1 MNIPSRWCVL
11 AGLLAVSVAGC
22 RDTMPV
28 EAEPG
33 PSLMKLAEGVT
44 FDWTVPARFGVDANG
59 DGLTDYRRTPDELH
73 PSSWPVNL
81 DACQLPPGKKYKWH
95 VDNLPVATV
104 ESCMYTHAFP
114 AEGRYEVT
122 LHVVGDRGPS
132 FKVDDVVTV
141 QDWLVVSFG
150 DSYASGEGVPEVA
163 QGTEELL
170 DAINGTLEDL
180 VAAQRNLAGAAASLQ
195 EAFERKGLAEAVL
208 ADAQQSFNNFL
219 TACTPDNFK
228 AIQQCANFLAGL
240 PFETFDDAR
249 NHFNTAVHN
258 AQERLNDLTAA
269 YNQALAAHAAAQSA
283 FTSLQT
289 TIAILR
295 AGLTPPRW
303 QAAYANEDWGSE
315 NCHRSAL
322 AAPAR
327 AARAL
332 EEIDPRTSVTFVHLA
347 CTGAQV
353 DQFRANLT
361 KQVPWANALVGSR
374 EIDAVLV
381 SIGGNDAGFAT
392 LATACAVQQP
402 CYVDAPAFD
411 PADVGFVCA
420 LFTVVGL
427 GDQCNELFGV
437 FPAQSG
443 KQVLEAGV
451 AALPGKYATLA
462 NTLLPG
468 LEGLLAPALGATVT
482 PVDPAE
488 RVRSGRVYIT
498 EYVDMTKDD
507 ARSYCRFDRTDPLG
521 AIPGITQDEMLWLDL
536 TATRSINGAV
546 AEAAATHGW
555 VAVGEIFSAYAPHGY
570 CAEDH
575 WVVRAHETFL
585 RQGDPSGVAHPNVR
599 GHIQNGQAIFA
610 ALIGDLYPLGLGAA
624 PRAPDED
631 DRRPGRGRLV
641 AGTVGSGR

>member
-1 MNIPSRWCVL
+1 MNTHSRWWIPAVL
-11 AGLLAVSVAGC
+11 FALTVAGC

-28 EAEPG
+28 EAGTG
-33 PSLMKLAEGVT
+33 PSLMKLAEEVT
-44 FDWTVPARFGVDANG
+44 FDWTVPARFGADANG
-59 DGLTDYRRTPDELH
+59 DGLTDYRRTPDEIN
-73 PSSWPVNL
+73 PSSWPVNF
-81 DACQLPPGKKYKWH
+81 DACQLPPGKMYKWH
-95 VDNLPVATV
+95 VDKRPVATV
-104 ESCMYTHAFP
+104 ESCTYTHEFP

-170 DAINGTLEDL
+170 DAINETLEDL
-180 VAAQRNLAGAAASLQ
+180 VVAQRNLAGAAASLQ

-208 ADAQQSFNNFL
+208 AGAQQRFDNFL

-228 AIQQCANFLAGL
+228 AIQQCADFLADL

-249 NHFNTAVHN
+249 NHFNTAVSN
-258 AQERLNDLTAA
+258 AQERLNDLTDA
-269 YNQALAAHAAAQSA
+269 YNQAVAAHAAAQSA
-283 FTSLQT
+283 FTNLQST
-289 TIAILR
+289 LAILQ

-303 QAAYANEDWGSE
+303 QTAYANEDWGSE
-315 NCHRSAL
+315 DCHRSAL

-353 DQFRANLT
+353 DRFRANLT
-361 KQVPWANALVGSR
+361 QQVPWANALVGSR

-420 LFTVVGL
+420 LFAVVGL

-451 AALPGKYATLA
+451 AALPGEYATLA
-462 NTLLPG
+462 NEVLPG
-468 LEGLLAPALGATVT
+468 LEGLL
-482 PVDPAE
+482 DPSE
-488 RVRSGRVYIT
+488 QVRSGRVYIT

-507 ARSYCRFDRTDPLG
+507 ARIYCRFDRTDPLG

-555 VAVGEIFSAYAPHGY
+555 VAVGQIFSAYALHGY
-570 CAEDH
+570 CAENH
-575 WVVRAHETFL
+575 WVVRAHESFL
-585 RQGDPSGVAHPNVR
+585 GQGDPSGVAHPNVR
-599 GHIQNGQAIFA
+599 GHMQNGQAIFS
-610 ALIGDLYPLGLGAA
+610 ALMGDLYPHGLGAA

-631 DRRPGRGRLV
+631 DYRRRGASIAR
-641 AGTVGSGR
+641 S

>member
-1 MNIPSRWCVL
+1 MNTPIRWR
-11 AGLLAVSVAGC
+11 AVAGFLALSVLGC
-22 RDTMPV
+22 SDSIPV
-28 EAEPG
+28 EPERR
-33 PSLMKLAEGVT
+33 PSLMQVAEGVT
-44 FDWTVPARFGVDANG
+44 FDWSVPARFGADADG
-59 DGLTDYRRTPDELH
+59 DGLTDYRRTPDEIN
-73 PSSWPVNL
+73 PSSWPVSF
-81 DACQLPPGKKYKWH
+81 DACQLPRGKKYRWH
-95 VDNLPVATV
+95 VDKRPVATV
-104 ESCMYTHAFP
+104 ESCTYTHEFP

-122 LHVVGDRGPS
+122 VHVIGDGPS
-132 FKVDDVVTV
+132 FKVDDIVTV

-170 DAINGTLEDL
+170 EAINGTLEDL
-180 VAAQRNLAGAAASLQ
+180 LVAQRNLAGAAQSLQ

-208 ADAQQSFNNFL
+208 ANAQQRFNNFL
-219 TACTPDNFK
+219 TACTPDNFR
-228 AIQQCANFLAGL
+228 AIQQCADFLAGL

-249 NHFNTAVHN
+249 NHFNTAVAN
-258 AQERLNDLTAA
+258 AQERVNDLTAA
-269 YNQALAAHAAAQSA
+269 YNQAVAAHTAAQSA
-283 FTSLQT
+283 FTNLQT
-289 TIAILR
+289 TLAILR

-332 EEIDPRTSVTFVHLA
+332 EDSDPRTSVTFIHLA

-353 DQFRANLT
+353 DRFRANLT
-361 KQVPWANALVGSR
+361 MQVPWANALVGSR

-402 CYVDAPAFD
+402 CYVDSPAFD

-420 LFTVVGL
+420 LFAVFGL

-437 FPAQSG
+437 FPSQSG

-468 LEGLLAPALGATVT
+468 LEGLL
-482 PVDPAE
+482 DPAE

-507 ARSYCRFDRTDPLG
+507 ARLYCRFDRTDPLG

-570 CAEDH
+570 CAENH

-585 RQGDPSGVAHPNVR
+585 TQGDKSGVAHPNVR
-599 GHIQNGQAIFA
+599 GHIQNGQAIFS
-610 ALIGDLYPLGLGAA
+610 ALVGDLYPHGLGAA
-624 PRAPDED
+624 PRAPDEEE
-631 DRRPGRGRLV
+631 RPGRGRLL
-641 AGTVGSGR
+641 AGSIEAGG